1 MNDAKRPKTK
11 RAASTAKP
19 AAARSRR
26 YIALHENKLSL
37 CLAGGF
43 ISPWPK
49 GAAVQDHHDV
59 AGRLVIEADIP
70 SASSVQAAR
79 GGLTYGSVVI
89 LEVDIDA
96 VANVV
101 LDQECVT
108 VLPLQAAT
116 RALFP
121 TEAALEEFAA
131 RISGYGDIAAN
142 LVPLAVDPAMFPR
155 HAGTE
160 VAPELPL
167 QDPVSS
173 SQAIDA
179 TVPCVPNVPKESV
192 SSLDRDAGSLA
203 TAMWALAATNRP
215 ELVYALSG
223 LVPVMNSGE
232 GNERMP
238 VVLATLLDQGEAAP
252 TAATVLR
259 EVVRVVAGA
268 PSGDGVDA
276 IDVLRQVRAALE
288 ANDGRVPEIV
298 SKFLSHSEEIAA
310 SRRDIS
316 PNAFLDEDGSITL
329 RAILLFLLN
338 PDSDR
343 LGAIQ
348 VRTRNLG
355 PRVYCLAASLIGL
368 HSGFA
373 SLGAELK
380 GSAARTTAV
389 PRLVLEAFLGK
400 ASDACVTRA
409 WHVEEGYCDTTLSWR
424 GADLANVREP
434 ADPVLHDVAILARGL
449 GRPARFD
456 GATGQ
461 LSIVRSAT
469 NPMRAIVVSRRDV
482 LPVFP
487 RSRGLELVL
496 DTDERL
502 SKKSVAA
509 RVAQLNGEAIRT
521 GIFASDVPDKRSS
534 ILRLH
539 AFVSAPASAEAIKE
553 ALNELEVAQTFR
565 SPDAPVKERPSRA
578 ARPDV
583 EAGGSGSSAT

>member
-19 AAARSRR
+19 AAANSRR
-26 YIALHENKLSL
+26 FIALHENKLSL

-49 GAAVQDHHDV
+49 GAAVRDHHN
-59 AGRLVIEADIP
+59 ATGRLVLEADKP
-70 SASSVQAAR
+70 SIESMQGAR
-79 GGLTYGSVVI
+79 GGLTYGCVVV
-89 LEVDIDA
+89 LEVDLGV

-101 LDQECVT
+101 PDPECVS

-121 TEAALEEFAA
+121 TEAELDEFAA

-155 HAGTE
+155 NAGTE

-173 SQAIDA
+173 SQAVDA
-179 TVPCVPNVPKESV
+179 TLPCAPNVPEESV

-215 ELVYALSG
+215 ELVHALSG
-223 LVPVMNSGE
+223 LVPALNAGE
-232 GNERMP
+232 GKERMP
-238 VVLATLLDQGEAAP
+238 VVLATLLDRGEAAP

-259 EVVRVVAGA
+259 EVVRIVATT

-288 ANDGRVPEIV
+288 ANSGRVPEIV
-298 SKFLSHSEEIAA
+298 SKFLGHSEEVAA

-343 LGAIQ
+343 LSAIQ

-355 PRVYCLAASLIGL
+355 ARVYCLAASLIGL

-380 GSAARTTAV
+380 GSAARATAV

-400 ASDACVTRA
+400 GPDVRVTRA
-409 WHVEEGYCDTTLSWR
+409 WHAEEGYCDTTLSWR

-434 ADPVLHDVAILARGL
+434 ADPVLHDVASLARGF

-456 GATGQ
+456 GVTGQ

-469 NPMRAIVVSRRDV
+469 NPMHVVVVSRRDV
-482 LPVFP
+482 LPIFP
-487 RSRGLELVL
+487 RSRGLEFVL

-521 GIFASDVPDKRSS
+521 GIFASDVPDKRSR

-553 ALNELEVAQTFR
+553 ALNGLEVAQALC
-565 SPDAPVKERPSRA
+565 SPDATVKKHLAPTERAGTEVGGPSS
-578 ARPDV
+578 PNC
-583 EAGGSGSSAT
+583 